1 MSDTVPTSAFDTVL
15 IANRGEIALRVMQ
28 SCQQLGLSTVAVY
41 SEADS
46 SAPHRFAADRAL
58 PIGAAAPKASYL
70 NIPAIIAAAQASGAQ
85 AIHPGYGFL
94 AENTE
99 FARAVV
105 EAGLIFIGPPFDA
118 IHAMGNKAGAKA
130 IMQRADVPCIP
141 GYQGQDQ
148 SDAAFIEAA
157 KRIGFPVMIK
167 AAAGGGG
174 RGMRRVD
181 SSDAML
187 ASLQSARSEAQNSFG
202 DGELILEK
210 AVIEPRHIEIQVFAD
225 QHGNVLHLGERD
237 CSVQRRHQKVI
248 EEAPSPV
255 VTPALRAQMG
265 AVAVAATRAIGYV
278 GAGTLEFL
286 LDGDGKFYF
295 MEMNTRL
302 QVEHAVTEA
311 VLGVDLVAWQ
321 LQVAQGGRL
330 PLSQPEVD
338 ARFASGGHAIEVRLC
353 AEDPAQDFLPQS
365 GPIAYWQ
372 APPQVRCEHALQSG
386 GEVSPHYDSMLAK
399 IIAHGATRE
408 EALRKLAR
416 ALNQTHL
423 LGIASNREFLGQC
436 LAHPVFRAGQ
446 ATTGFIPNHLPPA
459 ARERPALDAT
469 TRQLAAALVAW
480 QRQTRQ
486 PQRYPQELI
495 GWASSSPY
503 PQLCRF
509 ELDGEPVQSATVLLG
524 ANQGELLQGSERIGF
539 VIGEAG
545 DGTNGH
551 TGGHAPARQLTLEL
565 AGVPHPVLW
574 LPGYF
579 VHAGRAYRLQDTT
592 HLPATRATQ
601 AGGDGRVTAPMNGRV
616 VSVAVA
622 KGDVVSIG
630 QTLLV
635 LEAMKMEHTV
645 LARVAGVVEEV
656 MVQPG
661 GQVGPGAVVV
671 EIRPAA

>member
-1 MSDTVPTSAFDTVL
+1 MSATESTTAAPAAALFDTVL

-28 SCQQLGLSTVAVY
+28 SCRQLGLTTVAVY
-41 SEADS
+41 SEADQ
-46 SAPHRFAADRAL
+46 SATHRFAADRAM

-70 NIPAIIAAAQASGAQ
+70 NIEAIIGAAKASGAQ
-85 AIHPGYGFL
+85 AVHPGYGFL
-94 AENTE
+94 AENAD

-105 EAGLIFIGPPFDA
+105 EAGLVFIGPPADA
-118 IHAMGNKAGAKA
+118 IRAMGNKAGAKA

-148 SDAAFIEAA
+148 RDESFIEAA
-157 KRIGFPVMIK
+157 NRIGYPVMIK

-174 RGMRRVD
+174 RGMRQVD
-181 SSDAML
+181 TADAMQ
-187 ASLQSARSEAQNSFG
+187 AGLQSARSEALNSFG
-202 DGELILEK
+202 DAELILEK
-210 AVIEPRHIEIQVFAD
+210 AVVEPRHIEIQVFAD
-225 QHGNVLHLGERD
+225 CHGNVLHLGERD

-255 VTPALRAQMG
+255 VTPELRAQMG

-302 QVEHAVTEA
+302 QVEHAVTES
-311 VLGVDLVAWQ
+311 VLGLDLVAWQ

-330 PLSQPEVD
+330 PLSQLEID

-353 AEDPAQDFLPQS
+353 AEDPAQAFLPQS
-365 GPIAYWQ
+365 GRVVYWQ
-372 APPQVRCEHALQSG
+372 APPQVRCEHALVSG

-399 IIAHGATRE
+399 IIAHGATRD

-416 ALNQTHL
+416 ALQQTHL

-446 ATTGFIPNHLPPA
+446 ATTGFIANHLPAA
-459 ARERPALDAT
+459 AREQPAPDAT
-469 TRQLAAALVAW
+469 TVQLAAALVAW

-486 PQRYPQELI
+486 PQRYPAELI
-495 GWASSSPY
+495 GWASSSAY
-503 PQLCRF
+503 PHISRF
-509 ELDGEPVQSATVLLG
+509 ELDGQAQQCGAVLLG
-524 ANQGELLQGSERIGF
+524 ANRGEVIQGSTRVEF
-539 VIGEAG
+539 VISAAQAG
-545 DGTNGH
+545 
-551 TGGHAPARQLTLEL
+551 PAQQLVLEL
-565 AGVPHPVLW
+565 AGVPHTVLW

-579 VHAGRAYRLQDTT
+579 VHAGRAYRLQDTS
-592 HLPATRATQ
+592 HLPASRATQ
-601 AGGDGRVTAPMNGRV
+601 AGGDGRVTAPMNARV

-622 KGDVVSIG
+622 KGDVVGIG

-635 LEAMKMEHTV
+635 LEAMKMEHAV
-645 LARVAGVVEEV
+645 LTRVAGVVEEV

-661 GQVGPGAVVV
+661 GQVGPGAVLVSIQV
-671 EIRPAA
+671 AS